1 MNENKKINLIR
12 FFGQRFGACTSSHLN
27 PLKEDP

>member
-12 FFGQRFGACTSSHLN
+12 FFDQRFGAPKPTHARHLIST
-27 PLKEDP
+27 P